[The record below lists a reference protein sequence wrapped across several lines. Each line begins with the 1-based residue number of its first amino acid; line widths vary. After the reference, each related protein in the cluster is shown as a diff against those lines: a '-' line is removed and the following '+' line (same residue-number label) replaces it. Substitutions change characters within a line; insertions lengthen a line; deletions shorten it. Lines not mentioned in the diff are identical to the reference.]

1 MILLGSREGCDGL
14 VMSATGRR
22 QEVVVLMLNIFLST
36 HFTDSPGEK
45 EGLFSH
51 EIGRK
56 EGRRGW
62 GSPGY
67 REDLN
72 SVSILEVF

>member
-1 MILLGSREGCDGL
+1 M
-14 VMSATGRR
+14 
-22 QEVVVLMLNIFLST
+22 VVLMLNIFLST

-56 EGRRGW
+56 EGRRW